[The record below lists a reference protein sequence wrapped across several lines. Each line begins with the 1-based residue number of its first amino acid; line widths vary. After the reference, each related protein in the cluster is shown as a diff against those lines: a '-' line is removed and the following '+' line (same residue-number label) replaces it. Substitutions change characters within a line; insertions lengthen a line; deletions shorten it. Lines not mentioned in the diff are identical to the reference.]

1 MSWASV
7 PTKAGERGAGGGY
20 LGPGLIRG
28 PRNLGKTS
36 GHRCDCQGGWGLVM
50 CNHLLVLGPDCGSRQ
65 PWFQPI

>member
-7 PTKAGERGAGGGY
+7 PTKAGERGAGGGKY

-36 GHRCDCQGGWGLVM
+36 GHGGWGLVM